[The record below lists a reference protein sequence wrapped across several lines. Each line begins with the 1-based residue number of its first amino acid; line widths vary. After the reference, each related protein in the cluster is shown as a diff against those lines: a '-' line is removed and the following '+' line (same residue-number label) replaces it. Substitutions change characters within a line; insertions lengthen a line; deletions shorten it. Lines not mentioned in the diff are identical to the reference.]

1 MTTQSTSIAYIQ
13 RDYLQQMVQALK
25 FLISTDIVELA
36 YKLWKFGK
44 RFSFRKSSQGMYE
57 VLDYESCLEL
67 VDAKGKKAILNKC
80 ERVRF
85 LQDNII
91 AYQDKAW
98 GDGNIFA
105 NYKCS
110 PGVEV
115 DRYREGHRYRVLIS
129 LRQTKNRGDV
139 EEFRIQRT
147 ITNGFRK
154 SWEHFQ
160 TEIDHVTHKMA
171 LSIIFPRKRTA
182 KQVIL
187 IEQNSTRSEI
197 LSARHWMT
205 LPDGRRQ
212 VTWRCQKPRLF
223 EAYILRWQW

>member
-1 MTTQSTSIAYIQ
+1 MIPSTSILVRSGQLKWLIQ
-13 RDYLQQMVQALK
+13 TLAA
-25 FLISTDIVELA
+25 FLGSDVSDLIKRVWKIG
-36 YKLWKFGK
+36 KLIPL
-44 RFSFRKSSQGMYE
+44 RRANQGIYE

-67 VDAKGKKAILNKC
+67 VDAKGKKATFNKR

-85 LQDNII
+85 TQDNVI

-105 NYKCS
+105 KYKCS

-115 DRYREGHRYRVLIS
+115 DRYREGHRYRILIS

-139 EEFRIQRT
+139 EEFRIERT
-147 ITNGFRK
+147 IANGFCK
-154 SWEHFQ
+154 TWEHFQ
-160 TEIDHVTHKMA
+160 TEIDHVTRRMA
-171 LSIIFPRKRTA
+171 LSIIFPRKRPA

-187 IEQNSTRSEI
+187 IEQNTTRTEI
-197 LSARHWMT
+197 LDTKHWMT

-223 EAYILRWQW
+223 EAYILRWEW